1 MRMES
6 GQDVHKKLV
15 DYAAS
20 RLQREGAKA
29 LSFDAK
35 TSSGQQVDVQG
46 YKGNQ
51 LIAVICQVIPQLGW
65 VERKVDGLR
74 ADMIDKVVV
83 CVPELGSSFEPKIPG
98 LEVWVAEG
106 VSALEK
112 KAIDSSVVKELESLG
127 RKLSADQ
134 NRDFDLSTTIRYLLE
149 EYKVKNEIAVRTS

>member
-1 MRMES
+1 MRLES

-20 RLQREGAKA
+20 RLQKEGVRA

-35 TSSGQQVDVQG
+35 TASGQQVDVQG
-46 YKGNQ
+46 YKGNT

-65 VERKVDGLR
+65 VERKVDALR
-74 ADMIDKVVV
+74 GDMIDKVVV
-83 CVPELGSSFEPKIPG
+83 CVPELGNSFEPKIPG

-112 KAIDSSVVKELESLG
+112 KAIDSSLVKELESLG
-127 RKLSADQ
+127 RKLSAEQ
-134 NRDFDLSTTIRYLLE
+134 NRDFDLSSTIKLLLD
-149 EYKVKNEIAVRTS
+149 EYKIKNQISVRTT

>member
-1 MRMES
+1 
-6 GQDVHKKLV
+6 
-15 DYAAS
+15 
-20 RLQREGAKA
+20 
-29 LSFDAK
+29 
-35 TSSGQQVDVQG
+35 
-46 YKGNQ
+46 
-51 LIAVICQVIPQLGW
+51 
-65 VERKVDGLR
+65 
-74 ADMIDKVVV
+74 MIDKVVV